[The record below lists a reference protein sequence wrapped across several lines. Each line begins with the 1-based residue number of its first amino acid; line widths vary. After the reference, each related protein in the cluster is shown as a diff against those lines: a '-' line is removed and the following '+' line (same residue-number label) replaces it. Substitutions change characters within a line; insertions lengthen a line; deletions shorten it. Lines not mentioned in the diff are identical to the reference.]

1 MTNPSPADPLA
12 ERAIAF
18 FDALSVHTL
27 DSVDAFYAENVR
39 FEDPMVTL
47 DGRDRMRAYYA
58 HIYRNDPKL
67 RWEFPDVIG
76 APPSRARALVW
87 IMHMEVDGLNGGRPI
102 SVPGISR
109 LVFDGDERCSYHR
122 DYFDMGAFVY
132 ENVPVLRGV
141 IGFVKKKL
149 HGDF

>member
-47 DGRDRMRAYYA
+47 DGRDRMRSYYA

-76 APPSRARALVW
+76 APPSRTRALVW
-87 IMHMEVDGLNGGRPI
+87 IMHMDVDGLNGGRPI
-102 SVPGISR
+102 CVPGISG
-109 LVFDGDERCSYHR
+109 LVVDRSASGPRVRSSCR
-122 DYFDMGAFVY
+122 RIAT
-132 ENVPVLRGV
+132 
-141 IGFVKKKL
+141 
-149 HGDF
+149 